1 MSASTI
7 LKCIAD
13 PQRLRILN
21 LLDAGPLCVCH
32 LQEILNAPQVKIS
45 KQLATIKQA
54 GLITAKRE
62 GTWMIYHLTQPAN
75 GLLQA
80 NLDHM
85 REAACQE
92 CNELK
97 ADLKAREK
105 LVKQLTKNPYDCPAP
120 VCETVGC
127 C

>member
-1 MSASTI
+1 MSASSI
-7 LKCIAD
+7 FKCITD

-54 GLITAKRE
+54 GLISAERE
-62 GTWMIYHLTQPAN
+62 GTWMIYRLTEPAN

-80 NLDHM
+80 NLNHM
-85 REAACQE
+85 RTAAGPE

-97 ADLKAREK
+97 ADLKTREK

-120 VCETVGC
+120 VCETVSC

>member
-1 MSASTI
+1 M
-7 LKCIAD
+7 AD
-13 PQRLRILN
+13 PQRLRVLN

-32 LQEILNAPQVKIS
+32 LQEILGATQVKIS
-45 KQLATIKQA
+45 KQLATMKQA

-62 GTWMIYHLTQPAN
+62 GTWMIYRLQEPVD
-75 GLLQA
+75 GLLRA
-80 NLDHM
+80 NLAHL
-85 REAACQE
+85 RGSSCEE
-92 CNELK
+92 STSLN

-105 LVKQLTKNPYDCPAP
+105 LVKQLRKTPYDCPAP